1 MRGLAFCI
9 CEDKDAVQLRDNR
22 EADLRLCFRYLISTI
37 PFLPKYK
44 FLSLY
49 LSPVTAQ
56 PGVLVNLGVSDLVGI
71 HIGGFL
77 TPGLILF

>member
-1 MRGLAFCI
+1 MRGPAFCI
-9 CEDKDAVQLRDNR
+9 CEDRGAAQLRDNR
-22 EADLRLCFRYLISTI
+22 EADLRLCLRYLISTI

-44 FLSLY
+44 ILSLE

-56 PGVLVNLGVSDLVGI
+56 PGVSVILGVSDLVGS